1 MKKQIFI
8 LLNLIAMHSLYSSD
22 QNNQENFGSNVPADQ
37 AQQRFFVCDILSP
50 VRDLNPQVEP
60 ASRGRS
66 LSFNAEVELA
76 VQQAE
81 AAQEVPMHQDDY
93 QGLNLE
99 DVNDEIQ
106 EIADN
111 HSEHN
116 LEDFNDPYF
125 SDNEDVLS
133 VHSQDGMDY
142 QDQ

>member
-1 MKKQIFI
+1 MKKQTFI

-22 QNNQENFGSNVPADQ
+22 QNNQENFESNVPVHQ
-37 AQQRFFVCDILSP
+37 AQQRFVVCDILSP

-76 VQQAE
+76 LQQAE
-81 AAQEVPMHQDDY
+81 AAQEVPMHEDDDNA
-93 QGLNLE
+93 LNFQ
-99 DVNDEIQ
+99 EIE

-116 LEDFNDPYF
+116 LENFNYPDF
-125 SDNEDVLS
+125 SDNENEDVVS
-133 VHSQDGMDY
+133 VHSQDDMDY